1 MRKSIIVFS
10 ILCGVIFFGCDS
22 KERPTESSTTST
34 EQAEA
39 EDSTFTND
47 QSTDS
52 ILSKPPVNL
61 VDTFYDNFAGLYAG
75 DTNTI
80 KQVIDTAEWPMWLE
94 YSKTFRADFIRADN
108 AIRQG
113 VDRWRDSVLN
123 TKIDQSLDLV
133 YLFSGPDVL
142 YPRLFF
148 PDAQNVYMCALEPV
162 DPLPDYTTF
171 SSARI
176 AQYQQD
182 MKAAF
187 ENIVG
192 DSYYITSFMTS
203 ELRSEVRG
211 VLPMMLVTAKI
222 KGGTIEEVFFFEPN
236 NEGQIDTAS
245 SDTASGVSMKVRYP
259 DNKVQQY
266 IYYSGNLG
274 DEAYGTMMGLDSN
287 QALRTYLNN
296 FPKYNSF
303 VKAASYIPHMTQD
316 FSYAIDVIAQSES
329 IFQDPTGL
337 SCSMVTKDKE
347 RTMYIMGTM
356 KEGCKPL
363 SHFDWIS
370 FDCLIDY
377 YKNNKALILEE
388 PPFKFGYQK
397 RQGACAPCFNYQ
409 LIVKK

>member
-1 MRKSIIVFS
+1 MRKSIIVLS

-47 QSTDS
+47 QSTDR

-61 VDTFYDNFAGLYAG
+61 VDTVYDNFAGLYAG

-148 PDAQNVYMCALEPV
+148 PDAKNVYMCALEPV

-236 NEGQIDTAS
+236 NEGQIDTAAV
-245 SDTASGVSMKVRYP
+245 DKPV
-259 DNKVQQY
+259 
-266 IYYSGNLG
+266 
-274 DEAYGTMMGLDSN
+274 
-287 QALRTYLNN
+287 AL
-296 FPKYNSF
+296 
-303 VKAASYIPHMTQD
+303 A
-316 FSYAIDVIAQSES
+316 
-329 IFQDPTGL
+329 
-337 SCSMVTKDKE
+337 
-347 RTMYIMGTM
+347 
-356 KEGCKPL
+356 
-363 SHFDWIS
+363 
-370 FDCLIDY
+370 
-377 YKNNKALILEE
+377 
-388 PPFKFGYQK
+388 
-397 RQGACAPCFNYQ
+397 
-409 LIVKK
+409 